1 MNSNPYITK
10 YTGPE
15 VDKALRGSLG
25 SIYGDEL
32 KPGTRLVGEFV
43 ENPIDLN
50 ELRTP
55 GQYTAYFYLKGP
67 KQLAKMNGNTPITI
81 SVFKNSNPDE
91 ALTTGEEQATS
102 LWQTIIALSYATE
115 ANPAAGIKAG
125 SVIVNFFYR
134 DLNRDDIDSEGST
147 TEGYGWMSSLMTS
160 GSTTIINNLSSM
172 NPNAALSA
180 NMGRY
185 LKYLIDNDDDGV
197 TNLLPCSTPAV
208 TKYNTSDFFA
218 NYWNFVDSNDSEIVP
233 EYNISRDTFHNTS
246 GSFDPVEYYK
256 NLATE
261 DYVQLTADKTKTSS
275 VEYMAKL
282 KPGSFV
288 KILPTDK
295 AFTVSVLAR
304 AKRISTPIT
313 AWVQIQLYDKQS
325 DDASAA
331 LTAEIAVN
339 TEETADG
346 DDMQD
351 GTHYL
356 AQKYSPSVRTIRSIS
371 INAEAGTQA
380 MPWYRISATIE
391 GVDFFYSGRIDKNA
405 TLDQVARYV
414 GISFGFK
421 FTNSIEDG
429 KVPDDA
435 VQFAHVKLERGKVA
449 TDSALSYAEMWHEF
463 NNANYLNSVP
473 ISKLVNPTSSGN
485 LKDGQGITY
494 DTNSRSWVN
503 KYLTTGG
510 GGGFVAQA
518 YPPDMYLD
526 NENTLIEYD
535 SNNLADRRQLLW
547 YVFGTGE
554 TGKCEITYIESNN
567 THTYECYEGA
577 FYFYDVG
584 AKKWMPCES
593 NYHVGDVP
601 PANKAK
607 LWLDTGSLRSNY
619 DASYGPEEPADLK
632 YYDPNYNEW
641 RVVGA
646 EPKPAFIISDTEP
659 TGADADLMWITTKGV
674 ASVPYWK
681 DVAGQKVKTWLPIQ
695 AIWGHNSDS

>member
-1 MNSNPYITK
+1 MNSNPYVTK

-15 VDKALRGSLG
+15 VDRALRGSLG
-25 SIYGDEL
+25 SIYGDEI

-50 ELRTP
+50 ELKTP

-91 ALTTGEEQATS
+91 ALTTGNEQAVS

-115 ANPAAGIKAG
+115 ANPAAGIKVG

-147 TEGYGWMSSLMTS
+147 TEGYGWLSSLMTS
-160 GSTTIINNLSSM
+160 GSTTIINNLSSR
-172 NPNAALSA
+172 NTTAALSA

-218 NYWNFVDSNDSEIVP
+218 NYWSFADSNDNEIVP
-233 EYNISRDTFHNTS
+233 EYNINRDTFHNIS

-256 NLATE
+256 SLATE
-261 DYVQLTADKTKTSS
+261 DYVQLTADKTQSSS
-275 VEYMAKL
+275 VEYMVKL
-282 KPGSFV
+282 KPESFI
-288 KILPTDK
+288 KIIPTDK
-295 AFTVSVLAR
+295 SFTVSALVR
-304 AKRISTPIT
+304 AKKISVPIT
-313 AWVQIQLYDKQS
+313 AWIQIQLYDKRS

-331 LTAEIAVN
+331 LTRVIEVN
-339 TEETADG
+339 YKEETADSETTTE
-346 DDMQD
+346 Q
-351 GTHYL
+351 L
-356 AQKYSPSVRTIRSIS
+356 SQKYYPAVRGVQAIS
-371 INAEAGTQA
+371 TNAEAGTQT
-380 MPWYRISATIE
+380 MPWQRVSVTIN
-391 GVDFFYSGRIDKNA
+391 GVDFFYSGKVDKNT

-421 FTNSIEDG
+421 FTNAIDG
-429 KVPDDA
+429 NVPDD
-435 VQFAHVKLERGKVA
+435 VIQFAHIKLERGKVA
-449 TDSALSYAEMWHEF
+449 TDSALTFAEMWHEF
-463 NNANYLNSVP
+463 NNANYLNAIP
-473 ISKLVNPTSSGN
+473 ISKTVNPTSAGN
-485 LKDGQGITY
+485 LRDGQGIIY
-494 DTNSRSWVN
+494 SANNGSWVN
-503 KYLTTGG
+503 RYITSGG
-510 GGGFVAQA
+510 GGGFIAQA
-518 YPPDMYLD
+518 YPPDMYL
-526 NENTLIEYD
+526 NSENTLIEYD

-554 TGKCEITYIESNN
+554 TGKCEITYVENET

-619 DASYGPEEPADLK
+619 DASYGPEEPADLT
-632 YYDPNYNEW
+632 YYDPNYSEW

-646 EPKPAFIISDTEP
+646 EPKPSFIVSDTEP

-681 DVAGQKVKTWLPIQ
+681 EVAGQKVKTWLPIQ